1 MKATTPIQKHFVLFT
16 RFTLICGFVIAVTCG
31 GPAGLALGDSDHH
44 PHKTVY
50 TFGVNGSASAPLL
63 DLLSHDYSIVDADNL
78 TPLSEL
84 KPALIGPDALANQ
97 DVTAYLVQV
106 YRAGLTVAIAYAT
119 QEQANLFDELVEGE
133 LTASCLPA
141 PGAPQIALYAV
152 QRTTRE
158 QPDEVSRFCLP
169 TVFPAGPGS
178 NASDEQGGQG
188 GESPE
193 QWVSAAF
200 APQPPPPPL
209 QPADDASASSVNL
222 DDLSRKVHCSVLSV
236 DQRGQVQD
244 DHFVTSARSFDQ
256 QRDYY
261 YVQDFPK
268 FIANTAPRRLF
279 ANGGILFLRRPGFR
293 DQPLDGTRILFSQ
306 PSTTTQFVS
315 QYTNDRSTTVSG
327 TVGFQGL
334 SLNVSATKSV
344 TVGTST
350 TVTIPPV
357 NIENRSNLSTSTTRW
372 EFSPANPRPH
382 VLYNPAE
389 NWVWFVDRRVY
400 GDTPNDIR
408 EVLFSTSASTV
419 NGTLASG
426 FCAVPP
432 PFSTFTITA
441 PVITSADP
449 ATVQRGGGVFLIRG
463 TQMYPGIVSNV
474 LLGGDALPTSNFVP
488 VSDTEIRVVV
498 PSNQRTGS
506 NAIQVN
512 TSVNGTV
519 LPSNSNISVNVQ

>member
-1 MKATTPIQKHFVLFT
+1 
-16 RFTLICGFVIAVTCG
+16 
-31 GPAGLALGDSDHH
+31 
-44 PHKTVY
+44 
-50 TFGVNGSASAPLL
+50 
-63 DLLSHDYSIVDADNL
+63 
-78 TPLSEL
+78 
-84 KPALIGPDALANQ
+84 
-97 DVTAYLVQV
+97 
-106 YRAGLTVAIAYAT
+106 
-119 QEQANLFDELVEGE
+119 
-133 LTASCLPA
+133 
-141 PGAPQIALYAV
+141 
-152 QRTTRE
+152 
-158 QPDEVSRFCLP
+158 
-169 TVFPAGPGS
+169 
-178 NASDEQGGQG
+178 
-188 GESPE
+188 
-193 QWVSAAF
+193 VSAAF

-222 DDLSRKVHCSVLSV
+222 DDLSGKVHCSMLSV
-236 DQRGQVQD
+236 DQHGQVQD

-268 FIANTAPRRLF
+268 FSANTAPRRLL
-279 ANGGILFLRRPGFR
+279 ASSGVLLLRRPGFR

-357 NIENRSNLSTSTTRW
+357 SIENRSNLLNSATRW
-372 EFSPANPRPH
+372 EFSLANPRPH
-382 VLYNPAE
+382 VLYSPAE
-389 NWVWFVDRRVY
+389 NWVWFVDRRGY
-400 GDTPNDIR
+400 GDTPNEIR
-408 EVLFSTSASTV
+408 EVLFGTTASTA
-419 NGTLASG
+419 NGTVASG
-426 FCAVPP
+426 DCAIPT

-449 ATVQRGGGVFLIRG
+449 ATVQGGGGVFLIRG